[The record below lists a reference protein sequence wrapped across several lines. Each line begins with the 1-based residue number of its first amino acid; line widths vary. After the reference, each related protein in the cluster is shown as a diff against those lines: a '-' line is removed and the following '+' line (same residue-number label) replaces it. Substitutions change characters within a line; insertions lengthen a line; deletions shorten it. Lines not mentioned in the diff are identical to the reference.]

1 VRLEDALQSLIPV
14 ALPAGARAG
23 ERLARDLALADA
35 DRRRWRGLALY
46 AADVA
51 NLRVTPSRANREHF
65 ATMTQVQVQPA
76 AEERGNFAVMSSD
89 SRSTRPYVEVGALF
103 GLRSQLVVDAVI
115 AARQAEPWQFQ
126 APERSVIFFDE
137 RLALPEV
144 LVGVARSQGDR
155 HFIAP
160 AGQRSRWRTVK
171 VLDQRNSDCL
181 VEVRVPFA
189 MRRAGESAYVLARAI
204 EYHRPGY
211 PSQSLITSLLDAG
224 EWPFHE
230 IVAMHSERWVGLFG
244 ARRGVQRQRAPI
256 EGDGPEAV
264 HARLW
269 ALLRAHDLMR
279 QALCA
284 CAETLAVEPCQ
295 LDFKRAVDR
304 AGAEALASALA
315 RGSVEPLLAAL
326 GPAAAELLVE
336 PAPAPLR
343 IDVVPR
349 G

>member
-1 VRLEDALQSLIPV
+1 VRLEDALQYLIPV
-14 ALPAGARAG
+14 VAPAGARAG
-23 ERLARDLALADA
+23 ELLARDLAMADA
-35 DRRRWRGLALY
+35 DRHRWRGLALY

-65 ATMTQVQVQPA
+65 ATVTRDVQPA
-76 AEERGNFAVMSSD
+76 AEERGSFAAMSSD
-89 SRSTRPYVEVGALF
+89 SRSARPYIEVGALF
-103 GLRSQLVVDAVI
+103 GLRSQLMVDAVI

-126 APERSVIFFDE
+126 LPERSVIVFDE
-137 RLALPEV
+137 RVAGPEV
-144 LVGVARSQGDR
+144 LVGVVQSQGER

-204 EYHRPGY
+204 EYHRPGF
-211 PSQSLITSLLDAG
+211 PSQSLITSLVDPG

-230 IVAMHSERWVGLFG
+230 IAAMHCERWVAMFG

-256 EGDGPEAV
+256 EADRPEAV
-264 HARLW
+264 HDRLW
-269 ALLRAHDLMR
+269 ALLRAHDLVR
-279 QALCA
+279 QALWV
-284 CAETLAVEPCQ
+284 CAEALAVEPGQ
-295 LDFKRAVDR
+295 LGFRRAVER
-304 AGAEALASALA
+304 AGAGTVATAVA
-315 RGSVEPLLAAL
+315 RASVEPLLAAL
-326 GPAAAELLVE
+326 RPVAAELMVE
-336 PAPAPLR
+336 PAPSPVR
-343 IDVVPR
+343 IDVMPR